1 MGDPKKRRKQ
11 FSVPLQKWE
20 ESRIKEEKELTREYG
35 LKNKREIWKTDSK
48 LRNFKRQAK
57 RLVALKTEQAEKE
70 RLQLLTRL
78 KSLSL
83 VDSNA
88 SMDNILDLTIR
99 DLLNRRLQTVIA
111 KKGLA
116 RSIKSAR
123 QFILHGHIT
132 VNNVKL
138 TVPSYLVKKEE
149 ESKLDYSSNS
159 PFFNTEHAERVKG
172 EKKPKKPRK
181 EVKFRG
187 RGRRR

>member
-20 ESRIKEEKELTREYG
+20 SSRIKEEGELIREFG
-35 LKNKREIWKTDSK
+35 LKNKREIWKADSK

-70 RLQLLTRL
+70 RSQLLAKL

-83 VDSNA
+83 IDSNA
-88 SMDNILDLTIR
+88 SMDSILDLTIK
-99 DLLNRRLQTVIA
+99 DLLNRRLQTVIT
-111 KKGLA
+111 KKGIA
-116 RSIKSAR
+116 RSIKAAR

-149 ESKLDYSSNS
+149 ESKLDYSNNS

-172 EKKPKKPRK
+172 EKKPRKLRK
-181 EVKFRG
+181 EVKVR
-187 RGRRR
+187 RGRR